1 MVFRSKPG
9 FVSGHE
15 ILTRREMSNGKI
27 DGFPFYRVPRKE
39 RVNFKKFARLFH
51 ALAGVSAGEGSS
63 NYILESVLVP
73 TWFTDKGNAFRKH
86 RGAKNRHEGQR
97 AIRC

>member
-9 FVSGHE
+9 FVSGRE

-39 RVNFKKFARLFH
+39 RVNFKKFAKLFH
-51 ALAGVSAGEGSS
+51 ARVGVRAGEGSS
-63 NYILESVLVP
+63 NYTLESVLV
-73 TWFTDKGNAFRKH
+73 TIWFADKGNAFRKH

-97 AIRC
+97 AMRC